1 MGINMNMSMNKSIPE
16 GNGKTFVKCL
26 IKIKENN
33 QKNSKTLYYRIQLD
47 KYNNLFDIKEVD
59 LIELMKKKVVY
70 CTNLVLN
77 SNDRLVTKQDCTV
90 GYIGREGT
98 NIINNKPYTQYL
110 EYIMQMNYRVQI
122 LSKLSSE
129 NPRVRIKYIAENGL
143 ERTLVTNGTQLIR
156 TNYCKGRAFLN
167 LEVDSTFKDIAILK
181 LGSQIILSTNIE
193 SLSNVT
199 NTLFDTYA
207 KELGL
212 SINGSGPIG
221 GGPAGGNNDQ
231 AELEFLY
238 SRNDDNDY
246 DFQK

>member
-1 MGINMNMSMNKSIPE
+1 MNMSIPE
-16 GNGKTFVKCL
+16 GNGKTFVKCI

-33 QKNSKTLYYRIQLD
+33 QKNTKTRYDRIQLD
-47 KYNNLFDIKEVD
+47 KYNTLFDIKEVD
-59 LIELMKKKVVY
+59 LIELMKKRIVY
-70 CTNLVLN
+70 CTNLVVN

-122 LSKLSSE
+122 LSKLSSR
-129 NPRVRIKYIAENGL
+129 NPRVKIKYVSEDGL
-143 ERTLVTNGTQLIR
+143 DRTLMTNGTQMIK
-156 TNYCKGRAFLN
+156 TNYCKGGAFLN
-167 LEVDSTFKDIAILK
+167 LEVDSTFKNTALLK

-193 SLSNVT
+193 SLSTVT

-212 SINGSGPIG
+212 SINSNGPIG
-221 GGPAGGNNDQ
+221 SGGDQ

-238 SRNDDNDY
+238 SRKDDDGY
-246 DFQK
+246 GF